1 MGRAVQVSRGGR
13 DMDIQETIEQLQELD
28 CKLHE
33 IKMHLEAAVSVIWD
47 IHHALW
53 TIVAV
58 LERDYHLNE

>member
-1 MGRAVQVSRGGR
+1 
-13 DMDIQETIEQLQELD
+13 MDRQETIEQLKELD